1 MGGIYGCGCKEA
13 IFPHITYP
21 LLLYLFF
28 CSLKKKWFSFLFRFF
43 LVNNCSLSVNTT
55 TGVPRKPAAHNVL

>member
-28 CSLKKKWFSFLFRFF
+28 CSLKKNGFRSCSDSFW
-43 LVNNCSLSVNTT
+43 
-55 TGVPRKPAAHNVL
+55 